1 MNYKTQ
7 SLITIGVVLVIM
19 VSVGIFIGSMD
30 SKVTGAVTKECECS
44 SDFDCND
51 NNPCTE
57 DICLYPE
64 TCNAAKCI
72 NKIKENCV
80 K

>member
-7 SLITIGVVLVIM
+7 SIITIGVVLVIM

-30 SKVTGAVTKECECS
+30 SGPTGAVTKDCECS
-44 SDFDCND
+44 NNLDCDD
-51 NNPCTE
+51 NNPYTE

-64 TCNAAKCI
+64 TCKASKCI
-72 NKIKENCV
+72 NKRKS
-80 K
+80 